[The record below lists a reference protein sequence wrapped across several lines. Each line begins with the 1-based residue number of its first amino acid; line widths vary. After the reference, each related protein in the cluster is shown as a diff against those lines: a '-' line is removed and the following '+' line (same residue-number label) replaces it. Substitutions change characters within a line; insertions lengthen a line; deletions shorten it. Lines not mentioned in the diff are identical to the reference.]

1 MILLTVENCAQT
13 EKLCPTGWCGEKR
26 MLGAQQRAPWRTTPK
41 HPQHLVTYTWPTH
54 LHSLLSSG
62 RRASGTEEAK
72 RTEVRKSTGGCTAKG
87 LQRGGRAERI
97 QKRCLR
103 HLRTYSEVNA
113 LQSQHRGVIARE
125 RANVIHSGREEM
137 THNRK
142 GCGPSAT
149 PKDPRGQVI
158 NKPQGW
164 GKFASV
170 SLRLAACHEREK
182 QLTIENHVHTHSS
195 RANIYLHRRPTA
207 RAKAVPLPSSHPL

>member
-1 MILLTVENCAQT
+1 M
-13 EKLCPTGWCGEKR
+13 
-26 MLGAQQRAPWRTTPK
+26 
-41 HPQHLVTYTWPTH
+41 
-54 LHSLLSSG
+54 
-62 RRASGTEEAK
+62 
-72 RTEVRKSTGGCTAKG
+72 RKSTGGCTAKG

-113 LQSQHRGVIARE
+113 ATHRAGLRPTACRSPLQSQHRGVIARE

-195 RANIYLHRRPTA
+195 RASIYLHRRPTA